1 MTITRQDFEQ
11 LEAQLDVFAKNKAL
25 KSPEAKPYLDDYF
38 DMIMRYFEQVNGI
51 EGSINFSKLA
61 QYPVVP
67 MNFEERYHYMIERKY
82 HFMGYRQMKTLKSE
96 LIKMNASYQTRL
108 KIKNQHK

>member
-11 LEAQLDVFAKNKAL
+11 LEAQIDIFAKKKAL
-25 KSPEAKPYLDDYF
+25 KSTEAKPYLDDYF
-38 DMIMRYFEQVNGI
+38 DMIIRYFKQVNAI
-51 EGSINFSKLA
+51 EDSLDFGNLD